1 LTSPQVSPAKSRARC
16 EEEKKKEEEEAS
28 NRAPPPLHDV
38 EMQDPPHEEGAA
50 QAVTEARE
58 VPAIE
63 VVRTQEESSERAGAL
78 PTKEEEEEEE
88 AKDESLGGHLIEA
101 TKVTHEWI
109 GLSSLPLPLCNRL
122 VILDV
127 VL

>member
-1 LTSPQVSPAKSRARC
+1 VSPAKSRARR

-38 EMQDPPHEEGAA
+38 EIQDPPHDEGAA
-50 QAVTEARE
+50 QEVTEARE

-63 VVRTQEESSERAGAL
+63 VVRTQAESSERAGAL
-78 PTKEEEEEEE
+78 PAKEE

-101 TKVTHEWI
+101 TMVTHEWI

-122 VILDV
+122 VIVDV

>member
-1 LTSPQVSPAKSRARC
+1 VA
-16 EEEKKKEEEEAS
+16 
-28 NRAPPPLHDV
+28 
-38 EMQDPPHEEGAA
+38 
-50 QAVTEARE
+50 EARE

-63 VVRTQEESSERAGAL
+63 VVRTQAKSSEQAGAL
-78 PTKEEEEEEE
+78 PTKEEEEE
-88 AKDESLGGHLIEA
+88 AKDESLSGHLIEA

-122 VILDV
+122 VIVDV

>member
-1 LTSPQVSPAKSRARC
+1 VSPAKSRARR

-38 EMQDPPHEEGAA
+38 EIQDPPHDEGAA
-50 QAVTEARE
+50 QEVTEARE

-63 VVRTQEESSERAGAL
+63 VVRTQAESSERAGAL
-78 PTKEEEEEEE
+78 PAKEEEEE

-122 VILDV
+122 FIVDV

>member
-1 LTSPQVSPAKSRARC
+1 
-16 EEEKKKEEEEAS
+16 
-28 NRAPPPLHDV
+28 
-38 EMQDPPHEEGAA
+38 MQDPPHDEGVAH
-50 QAVTEARE
+50 AVTEARE

-63 VVRTQEESSERAGAL
+63 VVRTQAESSVRAGAL
-78 PTKEEEEEEE
+78 PAKEEDEE
-88 AKDESLGGHLIEA
+88 AKGESLGGHLIEA
-101 TKVTHEWI
+101 PKVTHEWI

>member
-1 LTSPQVSPAKSRARC
+1 VSPAKSRARC
-16 EEEKKKEEEEAS
+16 EEEKKKKEEEAS

-38 EMQDPPHEEGAA
+38 EMQDPPHDEGVA

-58 VPAIE
+58 VLAIE
-63 VVRTQEESSERAGAL
+63 VVRTQAESSEQAGAL
-78 PTKEEEEEEE
+78 STKEEEE
-88 AKDESLGGHLIEA
+88 ANDESLGGHLIEA
-101 TKVTHEWI
+101 TKVTDEWI

-122 VILDV
+122 VIVDV